1 MAPHRETQGEPV
13 GGHLTVDSNDLRE
26 VQHKNWDSA
35 AVGWN
40 EWREFNDRA
49 DAHISQRLVELAG
62 VRPGSRV
69 LDVAAGYGEPALTA
83 ARRAGQEGSVV
94 ATDISAEMLAFGRE
108 RAAAAGLGNVEFVES
123 DASSLDFAPG
133 SFDAA
138 VSRWGIIFEPDAEA
152 AAARIRGFLES
163 GARMAISSWG
173 KPDQVPFLSIPMRTT
188 MERLGVPPPPAGT
201 PGPLSRPTPAALGGV
216 LEGGG
221 FSEVAVEQ
229 AEVTFEFD
237 SPEHFT
243 AYVRAIAAPIRAM
256 IEQHA
261 GEAQEEAWEAITQA
275 ATELAGDSKPLSL
288 SNVVLLAS
296 ATA

>member
-1 MAPHRETQGEPV
+1 MESKPIDPV
-13 GGHLTVDSNDLRE
+13 DFRQA
-26 VQHKNWDSA
+26 QHKHWDSA
-35 AVGWN
+35 AVGWM
-40 EWREFNDRA
+40 EWSEFNNRA
-49 DAHISQRLVELAG
+49 DAHVSARLVELAG

-83 ARRAGQEGSVV
+83 AREAGPEGVVV

-108 RAAAAGLGNVEFVES
+108 RAAAAGLGNVEFIES
-123 DASSLDFAPG
+123 DAASLDFPPA

-138 VSRWGIIFEPDAEA
+138 VSRWGIIFEPDGEA
-152 AAARIRGFLES
+152 AAGRIRGFLKP
-163 GARMAISSWG
+163 GARIAISSWG
-173 KPDQVPFLSIPMRTT
+173 EPDRVPFLSIPMRTT
-188 MERLGVPPPPAGT
+188 MERLNVPPPPTGT
-201 PGPLSRPTPAALGGV
+201 PGPLSRPTPAAIGGL

-221 FSEVAVEQ
+221 FTEVAVEQ
-229 AEVTFEFD
+229 SEVTFEFD

-261 GEAQEEAWEAITQA
+261 GEAQEEAWDAITRA
-275 ATELAGDSKPLSL
+275 AADATGGSKPLRF
-288 SNVVLLAS
+288 SNLVLLAS

>member
-1 MAPHRETQGEPV
+1 MDSEAIDPADFREA
-13 GGHLTVDSNDLRE
+13 
-26 VQHKNWDSA
+26 QHKQWDSA
-35 AVGWN
+35 AVGWK
-40 EWREFNDRA
+40 EWSEFSESA
-49 DAHISQRLVELAG
+49 WGHISERLVELADM
-62 VRPGSRV
+62 RSANRV

-83 ARRAGQEGSVV
+83 ARKVGPEGRVV

-108 RAAAAGLGNVEFVES
+108 RAAAAGLANVEFVQS
-123 DASSLDFAPG
+123 DASTLDFAPA

-152 AAARIRGFLES
+152 AAARIRGFLKP

-173 KPDQVPFLSIPMRTT
+173 KPDQVPFLSIPMRT
-188 MERLGVPPPPAGT
+188 MMQRLDVPPPPAGT
-201 PGPLSRPTPAALGGV
+201 PGIFSRPTRVSIGGL

-229 AEVTFEFD
+229 DEVTFEFD
-237 SPEHFT
+237 SPQQFT
-243 AYVRAIAAPIRAM
+243 AYIRAVSAPIRAM

-261 GEAQEEAWEAITQA
+261 SEAQEQAWDAITQA
-275 ATELAGDSKPLSL
+275 VADAGGGSKPLSF

-296 ATA
+296 AVA

>member
-1 MAPHRETQGEPV
+1 MEPKAIDSADFREA
-13 GGHLTVDSNDLRE
+13 
-26 VQHKNWDSA
+26 QHKNWDSA

-40 EWREFNDRA
+40 EWSEFNDRA
-49 DAHISQRLVELAG
+49 DRDISERLVELAG
-62 VRPGSRV
+62 VRSGSRV

-83 ARRAGQEGSVV
+83 ARRAGPEGSVV

-123 DASSLDFAPG
+123 DASSLDFPPA
-133 SFDAA
+133 SFVAA

-152 AAARIRGFLES
+152 AAGRIRGFLKP
-163 GARMAISSWG
+163 GARIAIASWG
-173 KPDQVPFLSIPMRTT
+173 EPDEVPFLSIPMRTT
-188 MERLGVPPPPAGT
+188 MERLGVSPPPAGT
-201 PGPLSRPTPAALGGV
+201 PGPLSRPTPAAIGGL

-221 FSEVAVEQ
+221 FSNVAVEQ
-229 AEVTFEFD
+229 SEVVFAFD

-261 GEAQEEAWEAITQA
+261 GEAQEEAWDAITQA
-275 ATELAGDSKPLSL
+275 AADAGGGSGPLSL
-288 SNVVLLAS
+288 SNEVLLAS
-296 ATA
+296 GTA

>member
-1 MAPHRETQGEPV
+1 
-13 GGHLTVDSNDLRE
+13 
-26 VQHKNWDSA
+26 
-35 AVGWN
+35 
-40 EWREFNDRA
+40 
-49 DAHISQRLVELAG
+49 VELAG
-62 VRPGSRV
+62 VQSGSRI

-83 ARRAGQEGSVV
+83 ARKAGPEGRVV

-108 RAAAAGLGNVEFVES
+108 RAAAAGLGNVEFMES
-123 DASSLDFAPG
+123 NASNLDFPHE

-152 AAARIRGFLES
+152 AAGRIRGFLRP
-163 GARMAISSWG
+163 GARIAISSWG
-173 KPDQVPFLSIPMRTT
+173 EPDQVPFLSIPMRTA
-188 MERLGVPPPPAGT
+188 MDRLDVSPPPPGT
-201 PGPLSRPTPAALGGV
+201 PGPLSRPTPAAIGGL

-221 FSEVAVEQ
+221 FSNVAVEQ
-229 AEVTFEFD
+229 GEVTYEFD

-261 GEAQEEAWEAITQA
+261 GDAQEEVWDEITRA
-275 ATELAGDSKPLSL
+275 AADAAGGSTPLRF

-296 ATA
+296 AIA